1 MSKGEDVED
10 FAANETDKLKE
21 NVISIDESNDKEALV
36 LPWRDSVKQIIA
48 CCIAHT
54 LVIQP
59 GINMAFSAV
68 LLPQLQESGSNIEID
83 KSQASWIASIVAIAL
98 PIGSLSIGPMMD
110 RFGRKKMCILA
121 TLPFLVSWAL
131 HAFATDVWCIYIA
144 RIIAGF
150 SGGLTTVALVY
161 VSEIAHPKYRP
172 MLLSLNSV
180 FVTFGI
186 LLTCVLGF
194 WFDWR
199 LMSKIFFCLVLFTT
213 FALFWIPESPYWL
226 VVFKNDTLGSAR
238 SLKWIYSNNL
248 IAENAYKRVLESRHQ
263 ITGKTKDET
272 SEKSQLLRIKKN
284 FNIYKEPI
292 VWKPL
297 LILLIIF
304 LFQQL
309 SGAYVIVFYAVEVFR
324 LISNSTMDGFG
335 ALVLLGT
342 IRFVT
347 SIISSLISRKVGRR
361 KLMFFSAFGMIVT
374 SFGCGFNMYFS
385 QNFQSNSILK
395 SDSSVLSRNV
405 GLNLST
411 LPPELLVPV
420 NTTTSSSDADLQTL
434 SPFPLHLLG
443 LNVTANYP
451 EASKLTE
458 STNKMSLFLVLG
470 YVCFS
475 SFGYLV
481 IPWTLIGELLP
492 VKVRGKLGGVIVS
505 VAYILMFGVVKIF
518 PFLMESVTMDHLFI
532 ILGLINTLGLVF
544 LYIWLPETLGKTFE
558 EISEKFEHQ
567 KSTRAS

>member
-1 MSKGEDVED
+1 MQVLQSPVAHLRRRLDKRMSKGEDVED

-68 LLPQLQESGSNIEID
+68 LLPQLQESGT
-83 KSQASWIASIVAIAL
+83 SIVAIAL

-186 LLTCVLGF
+186 LLTCVLG
-194 WFDWR
+194 
-199 LMSKIFFCLVLFTT
+199 
-213 FALFWIPESPYWL
+213 
-226 VVFKNDTLGSAR
+226 
-238 SLKWIYSNNL
+238 
-248 IAENAYKRVLESRHQ
+248 
-263 ITGKTKDET
+263 KTKDET

-324 LISNSTMDGFG
+324 GISNSTMDGFG

-385 QNFQSNSILK
+385 QNFQK
-395 SDSSVLSRNV
+395 
-405 GLNLST
+405 
-411 LPPELLVPV
+411 
-420 NTTTSSSDADLQTL
+420 
-434 SPFPLHLLG
+434 
-443 LNVTANYP
+443 
-451 EASKLTE
+451 ASKLTE

-518 PFLMESVTMDHLFI
+518 PFLMES
-532 ILGLINTLGLVF
+532 
-544 LYIWLPETLGKTFE
+544 
-558 EISEKFEHQ
+558 
-567 KSTRAS
+567 